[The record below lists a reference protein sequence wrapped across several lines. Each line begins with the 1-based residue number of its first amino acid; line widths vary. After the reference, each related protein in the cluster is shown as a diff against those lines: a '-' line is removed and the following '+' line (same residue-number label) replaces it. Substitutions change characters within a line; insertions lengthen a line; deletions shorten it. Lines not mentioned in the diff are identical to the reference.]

1 MSAAIDLPTASK
13 EMDMDPSLSEIP
25 EVLAKFVLAII
36 LSGLVGMERE
46 RKGRAAGLRTHIMV
60 CLGATLITVVSHTIT
75 EQLAQANPQ
84 RIYDSSRVAAGVI
97 TGVGFLGAG
106 AIIHVGLTSRGLTTA
121 ALIWFVAALG
131 VAVGEGLYSTAILAT
146 TLALVVVIGLRYFES
161 RFSAHEVLKVT
172 LQSSHGMDTLVHAQE
187 IIQDEGYKVT
197 VSHAT
202 INGEGGLD
210 ADLSCHL
217 ATKDKPRAEKL
228 LARLQTELSAIA
240 SVGFERLET
249 L

>member
-1 MSAAIDLPTASK
+1 MN
-13 EMDMDPSLSEIP
+13 PSLADISE
-25 EVLAKFVLAII
+25 VFAKFVLAII

-75 EQLAQANPQ
+75 EQLAQVNPQ

-106 AIIHVGLTSRGLTTA
+106 AIIHMGLISRGLTTA

-131 VAVGEGLYSTAILAT
+131 VAVGEGLYSTAVLAT
-146 TLALVVVIGLRYFES
+146 ALALVVVIGLQYFGG
-161 RFSAHEVLKVT
+161 RFSAHEVLRVT
-172 LQSSHGMDTLVHAQE
+172 IQSSQGMETLMHAQE
-187 IIQDEGYKVT
+187 IIKDEGYKVT
-197 VSHAT
+197 VSRVK
-202 INGEGGLD
+202 ISNDGMLD
-210 ADLSCHL
+210 VNLSCHF
-217 ATKDKPRAEKL
+217 ATKDKPHAEKL
-228 LARLQTELSAIA
+228 LDRLRTELSASA
-240 SVGFERLET
+240 SVGYERLEV